1 MTKQIT
7 SGKRLVLMFGLHGTG
22 KSSIVRQALHYI
34 SDRKFFT
41 GGVIQIQL
49 SNVKST
55 YSLNKAIQ
63 RAIIKGLKLDK
74 KQLNEI
80 IEENCAEDHLLEMII
95 DFFNNN
101 LPYPVKKDKA
111 RDKNHQKYLLY
122 LDNAEEL
129 VIQDWKM
136 FRMWLSGILEECNQ
150 LSIVMTSKKGIRP
163 EEFTKLAVPPEVVYL
178 KQLRS
183 VPSVELFL
191 YLSSATI
198 YP

>member
-1 MTKQIT
+1 
-7 SGKRLVLMFGLHGTG
+7 
-22 KSSIVRQALHYI
+22 
-34 SDRKFFT
+34 
-41 GGVIQIQL
+41 
-49 SNVKST
+49 
-55 YSLNKAIQ
+55 
-63 RAIIKGLKLDK
+63 
-74 KQLNEI
+74 
-80 IEENCAEDHLLEMII
+80 
-95 DFFNNN
+95 
-101 LPYPVKKDKA
+101 
-111 RDKNHQKYLLY
+111 
-122 LDNAEEL
+122 
-129 VIQDWKM
+129 M